1 MEDGFLVS
9 PKSPSLY
16 EQLGVTRD
24 ATRTIVQRAYR
35 RKALRHHPD
44 QQTGDSETMSNLNN
58 AWFVLSDATRRAA
71 YDKTLGPHPS
81 RHHAPIKTSR
91 TKPPNRKA
99 AWFDG
104 LKLQA
109 IRLGHEAALSASQGL
124 AIRHRVRRIEY
135 ECIAEEIVK
144 SFGDRIEDRVRL
156 ARDAGAAPLDLALAA
171 ALIGLHEYCVPFL
184 QTSTDGDV
192 DIDGAIIRKAQLLD
206 RIWDNLAH
214 GVSRELETALGGN
227 PRTLRSLTGRRI

>member
-16 EQLGVTRD
+16 QQLGVTPD

-44 QQTGDSETMSNLNN
+44 HQTGDSETMSNLNN

-71 YDKTLGPHPS
+71 YDKTLGPRPS
-81 RHHAPIKTSR
+81 RHHAPIKTSKA
-91 TKPPNRKA
+91 KPTNRKT
-99 AWFDG
+99 AWVDG

-109 IRLGHEAALSASQGL
+109 TRLG
-124 AIRHRVRRIEY
+124 REY

-184 QTSTDGDV
+184 RASTDGDV
-192 DIDGAIIRKAQLLD
+192 DIDAAIIRKAQLLD

-227 PRTLRSLTGRRI
+227 PRVLRSLTGRRI